1 MTNFFV
7 AGHALIEREGKYL
20 ITRRSNINT
29 YKPLR
34 WDIPGGIVKPGEKLE
49 DAVIRE
55 TREETGLLIDVGS
68 VVYVYTNIDQMPVR
82 QTFQLVYHCKYKSG
96 DIRLNPPEH
105 DKYHW
110 LYYDE
115 ISDLDMIDF
124 LSELIESYHP
134 TTTDCII
141 KD

>member
-20 ITRRSNINT
+20 VTRRSNINT
-29 YKPLR
+29 YKPLK
-34 WDIPGGIVKPGEKLE
+34 WDIPGGIVKPGEKIE

-55 TREETGLLIDVGS
+55 TSEETGLMIDVGS
-68 VVYVYTNIDQMPVR
+68 VVYVYTNNDQMPVR

-96 DIRLNPPEH
+96 DIRLNPSEH

-110 LYYDE
+110 LHYNE
-115 ISDLDMIDF
+115 LSCLDMIDF

-134 TTTDCII
+134 PTTNV
-141 KD
+141 